1 MKLNKYIYIWL
12 LLSFVFNAAPD
23 ESDGVGEHFDAG
35 HNGLSRIGDYGYPN
49 NPMNDRAKGFS
60 IQGKAR
66 SALLNYGA
74 YIDWDYN
81 PSGGWGNYAYL
92 PSVAFMA
99 GVPGYLSSSDFTWE
113 YCDNTN
119 SVCEELADGVSVWYS
134 TDAYDAWSEASNNL
148 GQPNRFSGI
157 VYNIENTYMFE
168 RFGACGASN
177 TTFSNS

>member
-1 MKLNKYIYIWL
+1 MNLNKYIYIVVL
-12 LLSFVFNAAPD
+12 MISVLFSAAPLND
-23 ESDGVGEHFDAG
+23 NNGVGENFDAG
-35 HNGLSRIGDYGYPN
+35 HNGLGRIGDYGYPN

-99 GVPGYLSSSDFTWE
+99 GVPGYVPSSEFNWE
-113 YCDNTN
+113 LTEIEVEAGTI
-119 SVCEELADGVSVWYS
+119 SAWVS
-134 TDAYDAWSEASNNL
+134 TDAYDA
-148 GQPNRFSGI
+148 
-157 VYNIENTYMFE
+157 
-168 RFGACGASN
+168 
-177 TTFSNS
+177 

>member
-1 MKLNKYIYIWL
+1 MKLNKYIYIGL
-12 LLSFVFNAAPD
+12 LLSFVFTAAPD

-81 PSGGWGNYAYL
+81 PSGAWGQYAYL

-99 GVPGYLSSSDFTWE
+99 GVPGY
-113 YCDNTN
+113 
-119 SVCEELADGVSVWYS
+119 
-134 TDAYDAWSEASNNL
+134 
-148 GQPNRFSGI
+148 I
-157 VYNIENTYMFE
+157 NIAEFDKNFL
-168 RFGACGASN
+168 N
-177 TTFSNS
+177 K